1 MIPQLPPHIVQRRR
15 LIKDKR
21 GSPFVIRLYQDDDRD
36 HTALTEL
43 YRKFEPKELS
53 QGLPPRLEQKREAW
67 LKYVV
72 HEGINLLAIMDDKV
86 VGHAALFEMEHGK
99 SCEYLVFIHQD
110 YQNRGIG
117 TALTQLMRELV
128 HEMGYSQI
136 WLTVEARNFKAI
148 HVYEKFGFCFVGSR
162 DIECVMM
169 LTLQEDDKTY
179 REPSS

>member
-15 LIKDKR
+15 LVKDKR
-21 GSPFVIRLYQDDDRD
+21 GSPFVIRLYQDDEKDYPPIK
-36 HTALTEL
+36 EL

-53 QGLPPRLEQKREAW
+53 QGLPPRLEHKREEW
-67 LKYVV
+67 LGYVV
-72 HEGINLLAIMDDKV
+72 NEGINLLAIMEGKV
-86 VGHAALFEMEHGK
+86 VGHAALFEMEREEK
-99 SCEYLVFIHQD
+99 SCEYLIFIHQD

-128 HEMGYSQI
+128 HELGYSQI

-148 HVYEKFGFCFVGSR
+148 HVYEKVGFCFVGPR

-169 LTLQEDDKTY
+169 LALQGDDKDL
-179 REPSS
+179 

>member
-1 MIPQLPPHIVQRRR
+1 MIPQLPSHIVQRLR
-15 LIKDKR
+15 LVKDKR
-21 GSPFVIRLYQDDDRD
+21 GSPFVIRLYQDDEKDYP
-36 HTALTEL
+36 AISEL

-53 QGLPPRLEQKREAW
+53 QGLPPRLEHKRDEW
-67 LKYVV
+67 LRYVV
-72 HEGINLLAIMDDKV
+72 NEGINILAVMDGKV
-86 VGHAALFEMEHGK
+86 VGHAALFEMEREK

-128 HEMGYSQI
+128 REMGYSQI

-148 HVYEKFGFCFVGSR
+148 HVYEKVGFCFVGPR

-169 LTLQEDDKTY
+169 LALQGEDQ
-179 REPSS
+179 RL